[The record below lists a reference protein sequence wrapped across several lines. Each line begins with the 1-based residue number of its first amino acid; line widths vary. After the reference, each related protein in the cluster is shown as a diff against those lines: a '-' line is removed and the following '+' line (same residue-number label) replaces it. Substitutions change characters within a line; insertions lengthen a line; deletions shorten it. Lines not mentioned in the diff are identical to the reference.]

1 MKYLE
6 LLNRI
11 KSGKIDHLYHFTGEE
26 DFLKEEAWRKISSI
40 LIPEDL
46 KSFNLNLLYGS
57 ETTAVEIINQ
67 ASTFPIN
74 SEKRLVV
81 VFDLHKL
88 SLFYKDVLLS
98 YLPKLPDSTCLILTS
113 PKLDER
119 AKKTKFYSTLN
130 KLAITVEFPRLSDN
144 QIPTWIEAKVR
155 EYGKKIEKE
164 AVQILHNY
172 VGNNLSDLA
181 LEIEKLVM
189 YVGDKGSISSLEVE
203 SVVGLSRTYNIFQ
216 LTDSIGERDCQKAL
230 EILKNLFLIGEK
242 PGTVIYRLAEHLERL
257 IKTKNFVPQKGAS
270 LSSILKVHPYYVQK
284 YPSQAENFSQK
295 ELEKGLVILYQ
306 TDVDLKSSR
315 MDDKIL
321 MELLVYNL
329 CHLK

>member
-26 DFLKEEAWRKISSI
+26 DFLKEEAWRRISSI
-40 LIPEDL
+40 LIPDDL

-67 ASTFPIN
+67 VSTFPIN

-88 SLFYKDVLLS
+88 SPFYKDVLLS
-98 YLPKLPDSTCLILTS
+98 YLPKLPDSTCLILIS
-113 PKLDER
+113 PKL
-119 AKKTKFYSTLN
+119 ASKTKFYSALD
-130 KLAITVEFPRLSDN
+130 KLATVVDFRQLYDN
-144 QIPTWIEAKVR
+144 QIPTWIEAKVK
-155 EYGKKIEKE
+155 EYGKKIEKG
-164 AVQILHNY
+164 AVQVLHKY

-181 LEIEKLVM
+181 NEIEKLVR
-189 YVGDKGSISSLEVE
+189 YVNDRESINSSDAE
-203 SVVGLSRTYNIFQ
+203 SVVGQSKTYNIFQ
-216 LTDSIGERDCQKAL
+216 LNDTIGERDCEKGL
-230 EILKNLFLIGEK
+230 EILKNLFSIGEK

-270 LSSILKVHPYYVQK
+270 LASILKVHPYFVQK

-295 ELEKGLVILYQ
+295 ELEKGLVLLYQ
-306 TDVDLKSSR
+306 TDVDLRSSR
-315 MDDKIL
+315 MPDKIV

>member
-1 MKYLE
+1 MKHFE
-6 LLNRI
+6 LLNKI
-11 KSGKIDHLYHFTGEE
+11 KSKKIDPLYHFTGEE

-40 LIPEDL
+40 LVPEDL
-46 KSFNLNLLYGS
+46 KSFNLDLLYGS
-57 ETTAVEIINQ
+57 ETSAVEIISKV
-67 ASTFPIN
+67 STAPVN

-81 VFDLHKL
+81 VFDVHKL
-88 SLFYKDVLLS
+88 SPFYKDVLLS
-98 YLPKLPDSTCLILTS
+98 YLPNLPDFTCLILTS

-130 KLAITVEFPRLSDN
+130 KLATTVDFPRLYDEK
-144 QIPTWIEAKVR
+144 IPTWIEAKVR

-164 AVQILHNY
+164 ALRILHDY

-181 LEIEKLVM
+181 LEIEKLVL
-189 YVGDKGSISSLEVE
+189 YVGDRGTISTLDVE
-203 SVVGLSRTYNIFQ
+203 SVVGLSKTYNIFQ
-216 LTDSIGERDCQKAL
+216 LNDAIGERDCKRAL
-230 EILKNLFLIGEK
+230 GILKNLFLLGEK

-257 IKTKNFVPQKGAS
+257 IKAKNFVSQKGVS

-284 YPSQAENFSQK
+284 YPSQAKNFSQD
-295 ELEKGLVILYQ
+295 ELEKGLILLYQ

-315 MDDKIL
+315 MPDKIV

-329 CHLK
+329 CHL